1 MRTLKLMV
9 FAAMAISAIA
19 CGSKEELDNTA
30 PKKSGE
36 KTVYPGNNPN
46 RKLFD
51 SDLFEKYTDE
61 SGVVSYQLKSGLGGW
76 ECSQSNYFNTRS
88 MTNDEK
94 FLFYFGSN
102 KDFPTRQSR
111 CGMIVDLRDGTVYKI
126 KGCSFS
132 CCPYLDIE
140 NDVLYY
146 ATVNESKTGAT
157 FYKRNLLEDPS
168 VAIKLVNLPS
178 RMLPAKSRP
187 IKKLCTHLTLTQDKS
202 KVFLDMRLYDT
213 FLWGLLDLKT
223 GAWERWTPDNMV
235 DEGNKIYSDVNLT
248 HGQLNPKND
257 AMALMAT
264 DHYTL
269 TEKVNGESV
278 TIPIYKDADGWY
290 PRIQIVQKNS
300 RMTMIPD
307 PYSEDPDK
315 KDGGYASHERWHE
328 DGNYVYWCSG
338 KPCIRSLAN
347 ARNKDSYTKYSDAL
361 NCASH
366 CFFSKDFFTSTDK
379 KWITYDDQ
387 SYQYQYYRSCNWRVH
402 FYNHKTKKTVMIY
415 TLMPYLISKTEINAD
430 SDLKQ
435 AYQNWHTDPHP
446 QFVCNDKYIVC
457 TVQKTDKTIRLS
469 ITPVDQLVTK
479 TK

>member
-1 MRTLKLMV
+1 MRTLNLIACAL
-9 FAAMAISAIA
+9 AAMSVVA
-19 CGSKEELDNTA
+19 CGDKEEIEAA
-30 PKKSGE
+30 PKKAGE
-36 KTVYPGNNPN
+36 KLVFPGNNPN
-46 RKLFD
+46 RKIFD
-51 SDLFEKYTDE
+51 SDLFEKYTDQ

-76 ECSQSNYFNTRS
+76 DCSQSNYFNTRS
-88 MTNDEK
+88 MTNDER
-94 FLFYFGSN
+94 FLFFFGSN
-102 KDFPTRQSR
+102 KTFPTYQSR
-111 CGMIVDLRDGTVYKI
+111 CGMIVDLKDGTIYKI

-132 CCPYLDIE
+132 CCPYLDVE

-146 ATVNESKTGAT
+146 ATVTDDKTRAT
-157 FYKRNLLEDPS
+157 FYKRDLKTDPS

-178 RMLPAKSRP
+178 SIIPAKSRP

-202 KVFLDMRLYDT
+202 KVFLDMRLYDS

-223 GAWERWTPDNMV
+223 GAWERWTPDADVQN
-235 DEGNKIYSDVNLT
+235 EGAKVYSAVNLT
-248 HGQLNPKND
+248 HGQLNPKRD
-257 AMALMAT
+257 DMALMAT
-264 DHYTL
+264 DHYDL
-269 TEKVNGESV
+269 TEKVDGKSV
-278 TIPIYKDADGWY
+278 RIPIYKDSDGWY

-300 RMTMIPD
+300 RYTMIPD

-338 KPCIRSLAN
+338 KPCVRSLAN
-347 ARNKDSYTKYSDAL
+347 ARNKDSYTKFSDAI
-361 NCASH
+361 NSASH
-366 CFFSKDFFTSTDK
+366 CFFSKDFFTSNN

-387 SYQYQYYRSCNWRVH
+387 SYQYDYYRSCRWRVH

-415 TLMPYLISKTEINAD
+415 TLNPALISKTEINAD
-430 SDLKQ
+430 SDLAS

-457 TVQKTDKTIRLS
+457 TVQKSDKTIRLS
-469 ITPVDQLVTK
+469 ITPVDQLVEK

>member
-9 FAAMAISAIA
+9 CAVMAMSAIA
-19 CGSKEELDNTA
+19 CGSKEEYNAA
-30 PKKSGE
+30 PKKQSE
-36 KTVYPGNNPN
+36 KTVWPGNHPN

-88 MTNDEK
+88 MTNDER

-102 KDFPTRQSR
+102 KSFPTSQKR
-111 CGMIVDLRDGTVYKI
+111 CGMIVDLKDGTIYKI
-126 KGCSFS
+126 NGCSFS
-132 CCPYLDIE
+132 CCPYLDVE

-146 ATVNESKTGAT
+146 ATITDDKTRAT
-157 FYKRNLLEDPS
+157 FYRRDLLVDPS

-178 RMLPAKSRP
+178 QIIPAKSRP
-187 IKKLCTHLTLTQDKS
+187 IKKLATHLTLTQDKS

-235 DEGNKIYSDVNLT
+235 NESTRTYSDVNLT
-248 HGQLNPKND
+248 HGQMNPKRD
-257 AMALMAT
+257 DMALMAT

-269 TEKVNGESV
+269 TEKDSNGNSV
-278 TIPIYKDADGWY
+278 KIPIYKDSDGWY

-307 PYSEDPDK
+307 PNSEDPDK
-315 KDGGYASHERWHE
+315 KDGGYASHERWDE
-328 DGNYVYWCSG
+328 SGEYVYWCSDH
-338 KPCIRSLAN
+338 PCIRSLAN
-347 ARNKDSYTKYSDAL
+347 ARKQNYYTKYNDAA
-361 NCASH
+361 NHASH
-366 CFFSKDFFTSTDK
+366 CFFSTDR

-387 SYQYQYYRSCNWRVH
+387 SYNYDYYRSCRWRVM
-402 FYNHKTKKTVMIY
+402 FYNTTTKKTAMIY
-415 TLMPYLISKTEINAD
+415 TLNPALISKAEINAD
-430 SDLKQ
+430 ADLAS

-469 ITPVDQLVTK
+469 ITPVDQLVNK